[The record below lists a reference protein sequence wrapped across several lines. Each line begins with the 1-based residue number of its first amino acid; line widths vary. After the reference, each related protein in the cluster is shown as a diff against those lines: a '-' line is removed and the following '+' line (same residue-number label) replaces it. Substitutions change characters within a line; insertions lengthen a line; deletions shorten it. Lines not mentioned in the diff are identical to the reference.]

1 MTTIKTVLEFEEAIK
16 QNKVIV
22 EFYAEW
28 NTPSKMIDMIIEEI
42 EEENNENIF
51 VKVDTDRF
59 RTIARDYKVVSVPVI
74 KIFENGKEVREK
86 QGLMTKDELLNFIN
100 E

>member
-1 MTTIKTVLEFEEAIK
+1 MTTIKTVLEFEELIK

-22 EFYAEW
+22 EFFAEW
-28 NTPSKMIDMIIEEI
+28 NTPSKMLDMIIEEL
-42 EEENNENIF
+42 EEESDQNVF

-59 RTIARDYKVVSVPVI
+59 RTIARDYKVVTIPVI